1 MNLTS
6 ISPQEMQAIALS
18 VKVGLCCAIIS
29 LPPAVALGWLL
40 ARKDFPGKIVVDG
53 LVHLPLVM
61 PPIATGYLLLITLG
75 KEGFLGRWLHAAF
88 GFEIAFTWQAAVLAS
103 AVVSF
108 PLAVRS
114 VRIAMEMADPRLE
127 QAAKTLGAGPVR
139 TFFSITLPL
148 AMPGIISGGIL
159 AFARSLGEFGATITF
174 AGNIAGET
182 RTLPL
187 AVFSYAQQR
196 SGEGPALRLILIS
209 VIVSFAALAAS
220 ELLARR
226 ARKRMG
232 ERP

>member
-1 MNLTS
+1 MDFIWFST
-6 ISPQEMQAIALS
+6 EEARAILLS
-18 VKVGLCCAIIS
+18 VKVALWCTVVG
-29 LPPAVALGWLL
+29 LPPAVLLGWLL
-40 ARKDFPGKIVVDG
+40 ARKSFPGKIVVDG

-61 PPIATGYLLLITLG
+61 PPVATGYLLLVLLG
-75 KEGFLGRWLHAAF
+75 TRGVLGGWLHDAL
-88 GFEIAFTWQAAVLAS
+88 GIRLAFTWQAAVLAS

-127 QAAKTLGAGPVR
+127 QAAQTLGAGPVR
-139 TFFSITLPL
+139 TFFVITLPL
-148 AMPGIISGGIL
+148 ALPGIISGGIL
-159 AFARSLGEFGATITF
+159 AFARSLGEFGATVVF

-196 SGEGPALRLILIS
+196 GGEVPALRLVIIS
-209 VIVSFAALAAS
+209 VVVSFIALAAS

-226 ARKRMG
+226 ARARMG
-232 ERP
+232 GRQ